1 MSRRFKG
8 VREKRRSGSSP
19 ARGTNIH
26 SGDLRKI
33 TKKRTAPAERKA
45 TSHRGV
51 ALRAFAFETVTLD
64 AGGRETGRRRGRTRQ
79 FAERLG
85 KRAILQMVQ
94 IPGGTFTMGAPA
106 NEAGS
111 RDSERP
117 QHVVTVPPFYLGR
130 YPVTIGQW
138 RAVMGV
144 LPPGM
149 KTLGKEF
156 RASGRQPVMRVSC
169 DDAEAFCSE
178 LSRKTRR
185 DYRLPAEAEWEYAC
199 RAGTITPFAFGEAIT
214 RDVVSHDG
222 EMQRLAG
229 GNPVTV
235 PVGSLGVANG
245 FGLFDMHGNVWE
257 WCRDSWHRDYQGAP
271 IDGSAWRSDER
282 TRVLRGGSWYSP
294 AKLCRAASR
303 ALGRET
309 NSVRSRE
316 IGFRVAMAAPS
327 VFVAPRNR

>member
-1 MSRRFKG
+1 M
-8 VREKRRSGSSP
+8 
-19 ARGTNIH
+19 
-26 SGDLRKI
+26 
-33 TKKRTAPAERKA
+33 
-45 TSHRGV
+45 
-51 ALRAFAFETVTLD
+51 RAFAFETVTLD
-64 AGGRETGRRRGRTRQ
+64 AGGRETGRRRGRATQ

-229 GNPVTV
+229 GHPVTV
-235 PVGSLGVANG
+235 PVGSLGVAND

-271 IDGSAWRSDER
+271 IDGSAWRSDEQNARAARRLVVQSRKALSRRIAR
-282 TRVLRGGSWYSP
+282 TRPRNKLRAQPGDRVPRGDGGAFGS
-294 AKLCRAASR
+294 CRAPKPVSSAR
-303 ALGRET
+303 RRINGA
-309 NSVRSRE
+309 NQ
-316 IGFRVAMAAPS
+316 
-327 VFVAPRNR
+327 